1 VTDATVPVPVALLKR
16 LKGERELRFIDN
28 QGALYSV
35 RDDDMA
41 GLLALIPAEPKV
53 GDLVNEDNVRD
64 LPVGTV
70 LRDKVGDIW
79 FVAGDKRLRY
89 INPRK
94 TDPAVS
100 GIDDPAFSYY
110 EPVVVSLPRD

>member
-1 VTDATVPVPVALLKR
+1 MTDATVSVPVALLKR
-16 LKGERELRFIDN
+16 LKEERDLRFVDRD
-28 QGALYSV
+28 GALYNV
-35 RDDDMA
+35 RDADMVD
-41 GLLALIPAEPKV
+41 LLSLIPDPPEI

-79 FVAGDKRLRY
+79 FVSGDKRLY
-89 INPRK
+89 YTNPRK

-100 GIDDPAFSYY
+100 RIDDPAFSYY
-110 EPVVVSLPRD
+110 EPVIVSLPRD